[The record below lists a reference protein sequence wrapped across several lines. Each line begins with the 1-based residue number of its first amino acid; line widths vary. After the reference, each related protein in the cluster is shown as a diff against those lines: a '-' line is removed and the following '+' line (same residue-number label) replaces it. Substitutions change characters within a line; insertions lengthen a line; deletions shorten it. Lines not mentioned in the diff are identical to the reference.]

1 MPRYF
6 FHRTDGGFTPD
17 HDGTELADL
26 DAARVEA
33 VYFAA
38 GSVKDHPSY
47 VWTSYVWNGR
57 DFRIEVAD
65 DAGQLLCTVVVLGLD
80 ALAVRGH
87 EAELR

>member
-17 HDGTELADL
+17 HDGTDLPDL

-47 VWTSYVWNGR
+47 VWDGR

-65 DAGQLLCTVVVLGLD
+65 DAGMLLCTVVVLGLD
-80 ALAVRGH
+80 APSVRGH
-87 EAELR
+87 KADLR